1 MSDLPADVL
10 VRING
15 SINNVD
21 APPSANAERGQLL
34 IIDDEEEILRALQ
47 RQFRREY
54 DVYTAISAEAGYR
67 VMTEHSVQVILSDQR
82 MPGMNGSE
90 FFGRVKS
97 EFPDAIRLLLTGY
110 ADIQAVIAAVND
122 GNIFRYIT
130 KPWDPVE
137 LGATV
142 REAFNRYNLIVQNR
156 RLIQQLQ
163 ETNATLERRV
173 AERTAELKEANGR
186 LQAATMHKDLFI
198 GMAAHD
204 LRSPI
209 QIVQGFVDLLLDAR
223 TPPSDYR
230 EFHLVIRES
239 MQNMMRML
247 NDLLDISRIESGAV
261 ALTPIEVD
269 VPQFVARLIKIN
281 RPLGQSKGITLSAK
295 VAPDVGKAV
304 FDDERIEQV
313 LNNLISNAFKFSY
326 SETQVQVEVRYLQ
339 AANSSDDDNR
349 ISRIEFAVVDQG
361 QGIKAEELP
370 LVFKDFG
377 KMSTRPTAGETSTGL
392 GLSICKRLVELHGGT
407 IAVESELR
415 AGSRFAFTLPLNI
428 PRMVIAEDAS

>member
-1 MSDLPADVL
+1 MTDLPAEVL
-10 VRING
+10 LSING
-15 SINNVD
+15 SNNLN

-54 DVYTAISAEAGYR
+54 DVYTATSAEAGYQL
-67 VMTEHSVQVILSDQR
+67 MTEQPIQVIISDQR

-137 LGATV
+137 LAATV

-156 RLIQQLQ
+156 RLLQQLQ
-163 ETNATLERRV
+163 ETNTTLERRV
-173 AERTAELKEANGR
+173 AERTAELEAAYAQLKAAN
-186 LQAATMHKDLFI
+186 LQKDMFI

-209 QIVQGFVDLLLDAR
+209 QIVQGFVDLLLDPR
-223 TPPSDYR
+223 TPPSDYP

-247 NDLLDISRIESGAV
+247 NDLLDISRIESGAIT
-261 ALTPIEVD
+261 LTPIEVD
-269 VPQFVARLIKIN
+269 VPQFIARLIKIN
-281 RPLGQSKGITLSAK
+281 RPLGQRKSITLSAD
-295 VAPDVGKAV
+295 VSANVGKAV

-326 SETQVQVEVRYLQ
+326 AETRVRVEVRCLTAPEHAPDQ
-339 AANSSDDDNR
+339 NNS
-349 ISRIEFAVVDQG
+349 IEFDVVDQG
-361 QGIKAEELP
+361 QGIKPDELP
-370 LVFKDFG
+370 LVFRDFG
-377 KMSTRPTAGETSTGL
+377 KISTRPTAGETSTGL

-407 IAVESELR
+407 ITVESELG

-428 PRMVIAEDAS
+428 PRMIIAEDEG